1 MDEIIQLK
9 ITLAHTKPPIWRR
22 ILVDRNATFLELHYI
37 IQIAMGWSNSHLFEF
52 QFGDYRV
59 GEVDHEFDDF
69 GMGELLEASETTLDQ
84 MITGITSK
92 FIYEY
97 DFGDSW
103 IHKIVV
109 EKYLPRD
116 KSAEYPLCIAGKL
129 NCPPEDCGGI
139 PGFYNLLEIIADKK
153 HPERKETLQWL
164 GGSYDP
170 AHFDKDAVN
179 KILKTLAGNW
189 NLNE

>member
-9 ITLAHTKPPIWRR
+9 ITLAYTKPPIWRR
-22 ILVDRNATFLELHYI
+22 ILVERKATFLELHYI
-37 IQIAMGWSNSHLFEF
+37 IQSAMGWMNAHLFEF

-59 GEVDHEFDDF
+59 GEADDEFDDF

-84 MITGITSK
+84 MITDFTSR

-103 IHKIVV
+103 THKIVV

-116 KSAEYPLCIAGKL
+116 QAVEYPICTAGKL

-153 HPERKETLQWL
+153 HPERKEMLQWL

-170 AHFDKDAVN
+170 AYFDKDAVN
-179 KILKTLAGNW
+179 KILK
-189 NLNE
+189 NLGR